1 MALVGSSAGA
11 DAALVAT
18 RVALRSGAP
27 LADVLDAVSVA
38 IAEAEAADADRRRAQ
53 AGPATTARLLGW
65 LPLGALVLGA
75 GLGADPISTATDGG
89 LGLVSMTAGIALM
102 LVGRAWAR
110 ALVRA
115 AARDDED
122 SAVGHPRRA
131 RGGTS

>member
-1 MALVGSSAGA
+1 MPI
-11 DAALVAT
+11 VAVP
-18 RVALRSGAP
+18 RPVRR
-27 LADVLDAVSVA
+27 
-38 IAEAEAADADRRRAQ
+38 RRRACS
-53 AGPATTARLLGW
+53 AGCRSARW
-65 LPLGALVLGA
+65 SSE